1 MRPCVCVCVCVC
13 VRACGAM
20 VDLCDTEM
28 AALMCVYV
36 RLCAFMCVCVCVRVC
51 VCVCVCA
58 AAVDLCDIETGTLM
72 GMHTLEPWD
81 MATPCFAEVDTQKK
95 IMIPVAITIGNT
107 LPLITTTIKQT
118 TIFSQQQQQQ
128 RGFFLI

>member
-1 MRPCVCVCVCVC
+1 M
-13 VRACGAM
+13 
-20 VDLCDTEM
+20 
-28 AALMCVYV
+28 
-36 RLCAFMCVCVCVRVC
+36 
-51 VCVCVCA
+51 CA

-72 GMHTLEPWD
+72 GMHILEPWD

-128 RGFFLI
+128 RGFFLFFYVPFDFLPNDVIFRQKVQVETASLCMM

>member
-1 MRPCVCVCVCVC
+1 M
-13 VRACGAM
+13 
-20 VDLCDTEM
+20 
-28 AALMCVYV
+28 
-36 RLCAFMCVCVCVRVC
+36 
-51 VCVCVCA
+51 CVCVCA